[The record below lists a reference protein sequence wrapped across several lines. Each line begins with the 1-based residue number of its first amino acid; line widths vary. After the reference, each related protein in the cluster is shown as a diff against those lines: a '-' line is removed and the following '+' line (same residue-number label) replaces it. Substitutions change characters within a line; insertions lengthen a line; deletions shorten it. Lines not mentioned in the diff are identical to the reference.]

1 MRDFCEYSMSLGLHL
16 IPLRRHLF
24 SLFIAFTVA
33 FPVQIAAQVDIE
45 ALRTEDPSMGYSG
58 SIGSNV
64 TVRTGNVDFIQLGL
78 NARLFHV
85 DDLATT
91 LVVANGGL
99 GLLGRSRFASS
110 GLLHYRK
117 TYLYNR
123 RISPEW
129 FGQLNYDRSQRLDF
143 RMVLGGGARTAFAR
157 GEWGE
162 FGMGA
167 SIVLEHE
174 ALNLPEDAVHPN
186 NTNTV
191 RWSSFLTLRVVP
203 TEDFVITSTTYMQ
216 PAYND
221 FSDLRMLGKIRIA
234 TPVTDELALTVS
246 FNMRYDSGPPDGTS
260 ALDTT
265 LKTGI
270 AYVY

>member
-24 SLFIAFTVA
+24 SLFIAFLTA

-45 ALRTEDPSMGYSG
+45 ALRTEDPPMGYSG

-64 TVRTGNVDFIQLGL
+64 TLRTGNVDFIQVGL

-85 DDLATT
+85 NDLTTT
-91 LVVANGGL
+91 LVVGNGGL

-143 RMVLGGGARTAFAR
+143 RMVLGGGARTAFAS

-167 SIVLEHE
+167 SLVLEHE
-174 ALNLPEDAVHPN
+174 ALNLAEDALHPI
-186 NTNTV
+186 NTSTL

-216 PAYND
+216 PKYDD
-221 FSDLRMLGKIRIA
+221 FNDLRMLGKIRLA
-234 TPVTDELALTVS
+234 TPVTDELALTIS
-246 FNMRYDSGPPDGTS
+246 FNMRYDSGPPDGIS

-265 LKTGI
+265 LRTGI
-270 AYVY
+270 TYAY

>member
-1 MRDFCEYSMSLGLHL
+1 MTDFQEHSMTSGLNPS
-16 IPLRRHLF
+16 PLRWRLV
-24 SLFIAFTVA
+24 SLLIVFAAA
-33 FPVQIAAQVDIE
+33 FPLKTNAQVDIE
-45 ALRTEDPSMGYSG
+45 ALHTEDSPIGYSG
-58 SIGSNV
+58 SIGSNL
-64 TVRTGNVDFIQLGL
+64 TVRTGNVDFIQVGL

-85 DDLATT
+85 NDLVTT
-91 LVVANGGL
+91 LVIGNGGL
-99 GLLGRSRFASS
+99 GLLGKSRFASS

-117 TYLYNR
+117 TYFYNR
-123 RISPEW
+123 KISPEW

-143 RMVLGGGARTAFAR
+143 RMVLGGGVRTSFAR

-167 SIVLEHE
+167 SLVLEHE
-174 ALNLPEDAVHPN
+174 ALNLPEDAVHPD
-186 NTNTV
+186 NTNTF
-191 RWSSFLTLRVVP
+191 RWSTFLTLRVVP
-203 TEDFVITSTTYMQ
+203 TENFVITSTSYFQ

-265 LKTGI
+265 LRTGI

>member
-58 SIGSNV
+58 SIGSNL
-64 TVRTGNVDFIQLGL
+64 TIRTGNVDFIQLGL

-117 TYLYNR
+117 TYLYNKA
-123 RISPEW
+123 ISPEW
-129 FGQLNYDRSQRLDF
+129 FSQLNYDRSQLLDF
-143 RMVLGGGARTAFAR
+143 RMVLGGGARASFAS

-167 SIVLEHE
+167 SLVLEHE
-174 ALNLPEDAVHPN
+174 ALNLPKDAVHPN
-186 NTNTV
+186 NTNTF

-203 TEDFVITSTTYMQ
+203 TEQVVITSTTYLQ
-216 PAYND
+216 PSFND
-221 FSDLRMLGKIRIA
+221 FSDLRTLGNVRIA
-234 TPVTDELALTVS
+234 TSVTDELALTIS
-246 FNMRYDSGPPDGTS
+246 FNLRYDSEPPDGIA

-265 LKTGI
+265 LRTGI
-270 AYVY
+270 TYIY

>member
-1 MRDFCEYSMSLGLHL
+1 M
-16 IPLRRHLF
+16 
-24 SLFIAFTVA
+24 FIVA
-33 FPVQIAAQVDIE
+33 FPRQSDAQVDIE
-45 ALRTEDPSMGYSG
+45 ALRSEDPPDGYSG
-58 SIGSNV
+58 SVGSNV

-85 DDLATT
+85 NDLVST
-91 LVVANGGL
+91 LVVGNGGL
-99 GLLGRSRFASS
+99 GLLGKSRFASS

-123 RISPEW
+123 QISPEW

-143 RMVLGGGARTAFAR
+143 RMVLGGGARASFAQ
-157 GEWGE
+157 GDWGE

-167 SIVLEHE
+167 SLVLEHE
-174 ALNLPEDAVHPN
+174 ALNLPENAIHPN
-186 NTNTV
+186 NTNTF

-203 TEDFVITSTTYMQ
+203 TEDFVITSTTYLQ

-221 FSDLRMLGKIRIA
+221 FSDLRTLGKIRIA

-246 FNMRYDSGPPDGTS
+246 FNLRYDSGPPDGTS
-260 ALDTT
+260 PLDTT
-265 LKTGI
+265 LRTGI
-270 AYVY
+270 TFIY